1 MPIQMTAEGQ
11 ALTEQLET
19 EILNEN
25 DQLKAEIKEV
35 LRQLRERLAGLDDA
49 EKIKLSDQIVGILK
63 ETRKSTAWALSSLHR
78 VWAEKA
84 GEKSRETET
93 PVAQVE
99 TADEQALLKILMIP
113 LDQLDFKVSKSS
125 GKRTRALNAITAY
138 SDRSPG
144 IRVQYVGD
152 IAELNPAEI
161 YRRTFHIGKKTTAL
175 IQETLADLGIRMG
188 AKLDPKVKQAFERK
202 SKKTQWTISWHTTE
216 EQRKSGFNTEND
228 GNSSTSS

>member
-49 EKIKLSDQIVGILK
+49 EKIQLSDEVVKILRN
-63 ETRKSTAWALSSLHR
+63 TRIHTTHALSALLKPHDGQSP
-78 VWAEKA
+78 A
-84 GEKSRETET
+84 TET

-113 LDQLDFKVSKSS
+113 LDQLDFKVSQNS
-125 GKRTRALNAITAY
+125 GKIARAHTAISAY
-138 SDRSPG
+138 RLDNPG
-144 IRVQYVGD
+144 TRVQYVGD
-152 IAELNPAEI
+152 IAELDPAEL
-161 YRRTFHIGKKTTAL
+161 YTHNIGKKTATF
-175 IQETLADLGIRMG
+175 IRETLANLGIRMG
-188 AKLDPKVKQAFERK
+188 VKLDPKVKQAFNRK
-202 SKKTQWTISWHTTE
+202 SKKAQWINSWHATQ
-216 EQRKSGFNTEND
+216 EQQK
-228 GNSSTSS
+228 